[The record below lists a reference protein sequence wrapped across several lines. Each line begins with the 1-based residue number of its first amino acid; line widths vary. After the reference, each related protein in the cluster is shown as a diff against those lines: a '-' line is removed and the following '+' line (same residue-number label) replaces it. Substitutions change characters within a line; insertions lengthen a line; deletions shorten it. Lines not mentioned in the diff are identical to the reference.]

1 MFEAIA
7 ARQRL
12 ITATGVKKRGRPPLT
27 LEEKAAKV
35 KAKKKRL
42 LPEDRDNMQTPGASV
57 RKAILERLDALAV
70 ACEDNTTDELWAIA
84 KRFSRPEERTKLAT
98 YLEAHGMERERRG
111 KQRCWKRFQ
120 SHDTGCRIAG
130 DGSKNKTYET
140 PFFSR
145 ICTIMFGH
153 GRTGRRRLALR

>member
-1 MFEAIA
+1 M
-7 ARQRL
+7 
-12 ITATGVKKRGRPPLT
+12 
-27 LEEKAAKV
+27 KAQ
-35 KAKKKRL
+35 KKRL

-70 ACEDNTTDELWAIA
+70 ACKDNTTDELWAIA

-120 SHDTGCRIAG
+120 SDDRLQEEDLRDYLQGSVQLCSGMEGPAGGDWCSADSGRSSRQARIGA
-130 DGSKNKTYET
+130 
-140 PFFSR
+140 R
-145 ICTIMFGH
+145 ICHIRPAGE
-153 GRTGRRRLALR
+153 AE